1 VPNVSGNTKQI
12 IQSLVVNVAIA
23 AGKGVAALMTGS
35 GAMLAETLHST
46 ADCSNQLLLLMGVR
60 AARKSP
66 DESHPLGY
74 GRDLYFYSFVVA
86 LLLFSGGG
94 VFSIY
99 EGVHKLSHPEPVENV
114 WLGLGILMFSM
125 LLEGWATLQ
134 NLKEMNRRRGAL
146 PLIEYLKRTKDSDL
160 IILFGENSAA
170 VLGLT
175 VAIVALLAAH
185 FTGNDKFDSIGSIVI
200 GVVLICVAVFLARE
214 VKSLLIGESADPV
227 VSDAVKAV
235 VSAHPNVEEVLRLI
249 TVQQGPGEVLVA
261 MKVRMKG
268 GLDTKTLVE
277 SINAFEQAVHDKAPE
292 VRWCFVEPDFE
303 A

>member
-1 VPNVSGNTKQI
+1 MPVP
-12 IQSLVVNVAIA
+12 A
-23 AGKGVAALMTGS
+23 
-35 GAMLAETLHST
+35 AMLAGTQHST
-46 ADCSNQLLLLMGVR
+46 ADCSNQLPLLMGVR

-134 NLKEMNRRRGAL
+134 NLKEMKKRRGSL
-146 PLIEYLKRTKDSDL
+146 SLIEYLKRTKDSDL

-200 GVVLICVAVFLARE
+200 GVVLISVAVFLARE